1 MLGRRIGML
10 DQAAQ
15 RQLRDVGDI
24 AIGEAAA
31 QFQHRHDFCRKIS
44 RRSGVSTRAAV
55 ITIAR
60 SRSLKLIHV
69 LYRRQVLVRRHSFL
83 QIPRV
88 ARIERHSVA

>member
-31 QFQHRHDFCRKIS
+31 QFQHRHD
-44 RRSGVSTRAAV
+44 
-55 ITIAR
+55 
-60 SRSLKLIHV
+60 SL
-69 LYRRQVLVRRHSFL
+69 
-83 QIPRV
+83 
-88 ARIERHSVA
+88 